1 MANGAD
7 RATVLA
13 AMSVIDRRGFLPARA
28 RRRAAEDRPLGIG
41 HGQTNSQPHTV
52 VDLLVALDVAAGQRV
67 LDVGSGSA
75 WTTALLAHLV
85 GPTGSV
91 LGVERVAAL
100 ATWGRENL
108 ARFDLLWA
116 RIERSRPGALGWPDE
131 APFDRILVSASAS
144 LRVPPPLLDQLGAP
158 GVLVAPVD
166 DRLVQV
172 HRAVDGTVEERTLGR
187 YRFVPLI
194 VDR

>member
-1 MANGAD
+1 M
-7 RATVLA
+7 
-13 AMSVIDRRGFLPARA
+13 P
-28 RRRAAEDRPLGIG
+28 
-41 HGQTNSQPHTV
+41 
-52 VDLLVALDVAAGQRV
+52 
-67 LDVGSGSA
+67 
-75 WTTALLAHLV
+75 
-85 GPTGSV
+85 
-91 LGVERVAAL
+91 
-100 ATWGRENL
+100 
-108 ARFDLLWA
+108 WA
-116 RIERSRPGALGWPDE
+116 RIERARPGELGWPDE

-172 HRAVDGTVEERTLGR
+172 QRAVDGSVEERTLGR